1 MLKVHKKRTSVLC
14 VLWNRK
20 KSKNLSHLMLTF
32 SEKAE
37 KRENT
42 LTVIPNHGRLYQCA
56 AQRGYK

>member
-1 MLKVHKKRTSVLC
+1 MERGQVLFA
-14 VLWNRK
+14 LAP
-20 KSKNLSHLMLTF
+20 
-32 SEKAE
+32 EKAE